1 MTRLSI
7 VVGVTFCAALS
18 LSTPA
23 FAADAACQVLFD
35 AMTKKFTVP
44 AHGYMAEPA
53 PGGKS
58 KTSEMIFA
66 NGAIYLYHD
75 GKWVRSMMSQQD
87 MIKQEQENI
96 RDSKTSCRYLRDESV
111 NGEAVALYEMHSQN
125 DIVKS
130 DGQVWISKGKGLPL
144 RIEADI
150 DIGDGDKRHMSTRY
164 DYSNVR
170 PPAGVQ

>member
-1 MTRLSI
+1 M
-7 VVGVTFCAALS
+7 
-18 LSTPA
+18 
-23 FAADAACQVLFD
+23 
-35 AMTKKFTVP
+35 
-44 AHGYMAEPA
+44 
-53 PGGKS
+53 
-58 KTSEMIFA
+58 
-66 NGAIYLYHD
+66 
-75 GKWVRSMMSQQD
+75 
-87 MIKQEQENI
+87 
-96 RDSKTSCRYLRDESV
+96 RDESV